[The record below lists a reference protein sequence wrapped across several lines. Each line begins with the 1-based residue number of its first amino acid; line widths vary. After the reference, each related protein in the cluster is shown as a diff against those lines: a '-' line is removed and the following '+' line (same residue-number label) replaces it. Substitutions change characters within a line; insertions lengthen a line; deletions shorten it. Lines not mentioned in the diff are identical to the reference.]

1 MDWSLRLVFSTHI
14 GPGKVIGRVTGLS
27 IIAWRMGASQSQF

>member
-1 MDWSLRLVFSTHI
+1 MDWSLRLEFSTHI
-14 GPGKVIGRVTGLS
+14 CPGKVIGRVTGLS